1 MSTLFK
7 VLNKTTQVLA
17 LRADTAEAVPT
28 QTHTMSDFNVT
39 VAPAIALESTKDGTA
54 TPSKDATQTF
64 GSAQQPKSE
73 LKQTPLASA
82 PQAKQTDLNYSIDR
96 DNKALHLKIK
106 SMDGEVVREVV
117 FARIDPSLFDIAK
130 LKGVFIDDNS

>member
-1 MSTLFK
+1 
-7 VLNKTTQVLA
+7 
-17 LRADTAEAVPT
+17 
-28 QTHTMSDFNVT
+28 MSDFNVT
-39 VAPAIALESTKDGTA
+39 VTPAIALESTKDGTA
-54 TPSKDATQTF
+54 TSSKDATQTVE
-64 GSAQQPKSE
+64 SAQQTKSE
-73 LKQTPLASA
+73 LKQTQLAST

-117 FARIDPSLFDIAK
+117 FARIDPSLFDTAK